1 MSLQDV
7 EALRAVYERWGRGD
21 FWTPEIFDHDVEVVW
36 SPEIPDISV
45 ARGLAAVEESI
56 RDWLSAWEN
65 LRMEAERL
73 IDLGEDRI
81 LVLVAAYGRG
91 KGSGV
96 EVVGGEY
103 AHLLDDAWREGDQA
117 GRLHR
122 PWSGASRCGPARA
135 DIASLASRFAR
146 PD

>member
-36 SPEIPDISV
+36 SPEILDISV

-103 AHLLDDAWREGDQA
+103 AHLWTMRGGEAIRLVGYTDRGQARQDAGLLE
-117 GRLHR
+117 
-122 PWSGASRCGPARA
+122 PT
-135 DIASLASRFAR
+135 
-146 PD
+146 